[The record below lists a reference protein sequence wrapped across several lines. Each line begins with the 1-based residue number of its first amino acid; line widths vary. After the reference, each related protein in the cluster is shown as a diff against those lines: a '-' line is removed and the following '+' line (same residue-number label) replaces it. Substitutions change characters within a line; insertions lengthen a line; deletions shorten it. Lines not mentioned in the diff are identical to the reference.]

1 MLTFCWGLLHL
12 CFSGMSLL
20 FYVQLFWGPMDC
32 SPPASSVHGISQEKY
47 WSGLPFPSPWD
58 LPNPGIWTC
67 VSCIADRFFTT
78 EPLRKPFY
86 KEYWPLIFFVCV
98 CVYVWYLC
106 QVLVLGQWWPL
117 KCAWVCSLHFI
128 FSETLRMIV
137 LNLIW
142 MFSNTHK

>member
-98 CVYVWYLC
+98 CVCVCVCVISLSGFGIRAMMAFKMCLVVFPSFYIFRDFENDSIKSYLN
-106 QVLVLGQWWPL
+106 V
-117 KCAWVCSLHFI
+117 
-128 FSETLRMIV
+128 
-137 LNLIW
+137 
-142 MFSNTHK
+142 